1 MDRQQAVSHT
11 ISIILLVAITI
22 LLVAMLALLVHMPQ
36 FDYVYTPSFIEINR
50 VFHVDEH
57 GSLNYDSRIVL
68 LHNGTTR
75 YKNDDLNAT
84 FFRNGIQLP
93 CVISTLNGYKFVST
107 HHHGVQ
113 TMGGM
118 GCTGLF
124 WEPHARIAFD
134 FTDNTFR
141 PGDTIRV
148 DIYSKTTNRLISRH
162 SCIA

>member
-57 GSLNYDSRIVL
+57 GNLNYDSRIVL

-75 YKNDDLNAT
+75 YENDDLNAT

-134 FTDNTFR
+134 FTDKTFR

-148 DIYSKTTNRLISRH
+148 DIYSRTTNRLISRN

>member
-1 MDRQQAVSHT
+1 MDRRQAVSHNLST
-11 ISIILLVAITI
+11 ILLVAITI
-22 LLVAMLALLVHMPQ
+22 LLVAMLALLFHMPQ
-36 FDYVYTPSFIEINR
+36 FNYVYTPSFIEINR
-50 VFHVDEH
+50 VFHVDEQ
-57 GSLNYDSRIVL
+57 GRLNYDSRVVL
-68 LHNGTTR
+68 FHNGTMR
-75 YKNDDLNAT
+75 YENDNLNAT
-84 FFRNGIQLP
+84 FFRNGVQLP

-107 HHHGVQ
+107 HHLGVQ

-118 GCTGLF
+118 GCSGSF

-148 DIYSKTTNRLISRH
+148 DIYSKSTNRLISRF

>member
-1 MDRQQAVSHT
+1 MDRRQAVSHNLST
-11 ISIILLVAITI
+11 ILLVAITI
-22 LLVAMLALLVHMPQ
+22 LLVAMLALLFHMPQ
-36 FDYVYTPSFIEINR
+36 FNYVYTPSFLEINR
-50 VFHVDEH
+50 VFHVDEQ
-57 GSLNYDSRIVL
+57 GRLNYDSRVVL
-68 LHNGTTR
+68 FHNGTMR
-75 YKNDDLNAT
+75 YENDNLNAT
-84 FFRNGIQLP
+84 FFRNGVQLP

-107 HHHGVQ
+107 HHLGVQ

-118 GCTGLF
+118 GCSGSF

-148 DIYSKTTNRLISRH
+148 DIYSKSTNRLISRF